1 VKVTYEFDEEDEH
14 DARKLFEISGDMLSA
29 LYEISEYVREID
41 RGKLCYQRSSEM
53 DELYEEMIK
62 KYPNLYRINKSIDC
76 GPGWFPLLDDLSKA
90 LELMILELKIE
101 QEKCVLEIEEN
112 SKLPCAVEVKEEDR
126 ALSFHMS
133 ESTDEME
140 QLIKKAERESSR
152 ICENCGKKGHVVSA
166 HWYGFMCEDCSEWL
180 FKNKQSVT
188 CKV

>member
-1 VKVTYEFDEEDEH
+1 MLPKVASYVTK
-14 DARKLFEISGDMLSA
+14 RGKLCYQTWQVMLPNVAS
-29 LYEISEYVREID
+29 YVTK